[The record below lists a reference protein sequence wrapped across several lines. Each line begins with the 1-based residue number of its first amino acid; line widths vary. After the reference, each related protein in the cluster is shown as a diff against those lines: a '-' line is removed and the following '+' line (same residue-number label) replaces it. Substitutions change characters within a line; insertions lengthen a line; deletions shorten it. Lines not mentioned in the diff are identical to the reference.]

1 MLDVMVHRFLYS
13 KNIYL
18 AFELFRC
25 KTCFKEA
32 YKILFLKNELLPI
45 WNDILLQIL
54 LERWKE
60 ADDILKI
67 GSDVK

>member
-1 MLDVMVHRFLYS
+1 MLYVIHRFLYS

-54 LERWKE
+54 LERYGEKRTTF
-60 ADDILKI
+60 
-67 GSDVK
+67 

>member
-54 LERWKE
+54 LERYGEKRTTF
-60 ADDILKI
+60 
-67 GSDVK
+67 

>member
-18 AFELFRC
+18 AFELFHC
-25 KTCFKEA
+25 KTCFKEV
-32 YKILFLKNELLPI
+32 YKIVFLKNELLPI

-54 LERWKE
+54 LERYGEKRTTF
-60 ADDILKI
+60 
-67 GSDVK
+67 